1 MTEKAPHRGAFSV
14 GEWPRV
20 AVDRVSDCR
29 AYNGALQ

>member
-1 MTEKAPHRGAFSV
+1 MTEKAPHCGAFFMA
-14 GEWPRV
+14 EWPRV